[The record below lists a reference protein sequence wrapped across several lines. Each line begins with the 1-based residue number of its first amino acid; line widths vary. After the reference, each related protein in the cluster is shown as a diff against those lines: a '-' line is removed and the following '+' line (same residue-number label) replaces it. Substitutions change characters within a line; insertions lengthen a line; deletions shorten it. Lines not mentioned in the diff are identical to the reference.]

1 MMQGAQSRLLEDGQR
16 LHLHHGPID
25 LIIRAWGTGQSE
37 AYNKATMRF
46 TNLLEEL
53 VEELQ
58 QLRLPCTNERQ
69 FQLPIARRMQ
79 KAAQQFSPQFIT
91 PMAAVAGS
99 VADEILSVMVQQNDI
114 DKIYVNNGG
123 DSAFYLTDGQSV
135 KAMIASDADVQIE
148 IGYDDPFRGIATS
161 GWRGRSQS
169 LGIAD
174 SVSVVAKNAAI
185 ADAAATMIANHV
197 TLPEH
202 SAIGKTPANEIF
214 PDSDLG
220 EQMVTTAVGKLSN
233 SEIDRALIGGEKIAI
248 QLLKRRLDWRC
259 VDNAKRSKSGNWN
272 IQIGVLFQTTERELI
287 NG

>member
-25 LIIRAWGTGQSE
+25 LIIRAWGAGQSE

-53 VEELQ
+53 VEELP
-58 QLRLPCTNERQ
+58 QLRLPCSNERH
-69 FQLPIARRMQ
+69 FQLPTARRMQ
-79 KAAQQFSPQFIT
+79 KAAQCFLPKFIT

-99 VADEILSVMVQQNDI
+99 VADEILSVMMQQKGI

-123 DSAFYLTDGQSV
+123 DSAFHLTDGQSI
-135 KAMIASDADVQIE
+135 KAMIASDLDAQIE
-148 IGYDDPFRGIATS
+148 MDHNDPFRGIATS

-174 SVSVVAKNAAI
+174 SVSVVAKNAAM
-185 ADAAATMIANHV
+185 ADAAATMIANQV

-202 SAIGKTPANEIF
+202 SAIGKMPASEVF

-220 EQMVTTAVGKLSN
+220 EQMVTTAVGKLSDI
-233 SEIDRALIGGEKIAI
+233 EIESALIGGEKVAI
-248 QLLKRRLDWRC
+248 QYKNEGLIGGALITLKGQNRVIGTFKMTPLSKP
-259 VDNAKRSKSGNWN
+259 KR
-272 IQIGVLFQTTERELI
+272 QRENL
-287 NG
+287 

>member
-25 LIIRAWGTGQSE
+25 LIIRAWGTGQAE

-53 VEELQ
+53 VEELP
-58 QLRLPCTNERQ
+58 QLRLPCSNERQ
-69 FQLPIARRMQ
+69 FQLPTACRMQ
-79 KAAQQFSPQFIT
+79 KAVRCFLPKFIT

-99 VADEILSVMVQQNDI
+99 VADEILSVMKRQKGI

-123 DSAFYLTDGQSV
+123 DSAFYLSDGQSI
-135 KAMIASDADVQIE
+135 KAMIASDSDAQIE
-148 IGYDDPFRGIATS
+148 IGYNDPFRGIATS

-174 SVSVVAKNAAI
+174 SVSVVANNAAM

-197 TLPEH
+197 TLPLH
-202 SAIGKTPANEIF
+202 AAIETVSANEIF

-220 EQMVTTAVGKLSN
+220 EQLVTIAVGKLSDL
-233 SEIDRALIGGEKIAI
+233 EVDRALLGGEKLATQYLNEGLIGGAMI
-248 QLLKRRLDWRC
+248 MLKGQNR
-259 VDNAKRSKSGNWN
+259 V
-272 IQIGVLFQTTERELI
+272 IGTFKLAPNYQQQKE
-287 NG
+287 NS

>member
-53 VEELQ
+53 VEELP
-58 QLRLPCTNERQ
+58 QLRLPCSNERQ
-69 FQLPIARRMQ
+69 FQLLTARRMQ
-79 KAAQQFSPQFIT
+79 KAAQCFLPKFIT

-99 VADEILSVMVQQNDI
+99 VADEILRVMKQQKGI
-114 DKIYVNNGG
+114 DKVYVNNGG
-123 DSAFYLTDGQSV
+123 DSAFYLSDGQSI
-135 KAMIASDADVQIE
+135 KAMIASDADAQIE
-148 IGYDDPFRGIATS
+148 IGYDDPYRGIATS

-174 SVSVVAKNAAI
+174 SVSVVAENAAM

-197 TLPEH
+197 TLPLH
-202 SAIGKTPANEIF
+202 PAIEKIPANEIF

-220 EQMVTTAVGKLSN
+220 EQLVTIAVGKLSDL
-233 SEIDRALIGGEKIAI
+233 EIDRALLGGKKLATQYLNEGLIGGAMIM
-248 QLLKRRLDWRC
+248 LKGQNR
-259 VDNAKRSKSGNWN
+259 V
-272 IQIGVLFQTTERELI
+272 IGTFKLTPDSQQQKE
-287 NG
+287 NS